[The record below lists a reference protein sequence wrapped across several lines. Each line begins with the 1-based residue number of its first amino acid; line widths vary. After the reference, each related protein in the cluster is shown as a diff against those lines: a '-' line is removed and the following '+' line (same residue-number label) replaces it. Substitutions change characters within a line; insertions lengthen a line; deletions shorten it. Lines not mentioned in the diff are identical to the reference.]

1 VTSFDWL
8 RAEFALEGRTAL
20 VSGARG
26 GIGRAAAI
34 ALAKAGADLV
44 ILGRDAGGLSDVCKE
59 VASHDVSVRSVGVDL
74 EDIAGVRRTA
84 LQIADTEVIDIVVN
98 NAGSIHRAPLSSQS
112 SGSGRAIMNVT
123 VDAVVEITLQLAKAM
138 IERGFGKIV
147 NVASLLSFQG
157 GINVAGY
164 TASKHALV
172 GLTKA
177 MANEWSSLGVNV
189 NAVAPG
195 YIETANTAALRADP
209 LRNADITARI
219 PAGRW
224 GVPDD
229 IAGAIV
235 FLCSHAARYV
245 HGHVLVVDGGWMGR

>member
-1 VTSFDWL
+1 
-8 RAEFALEGRTAL
+8 ALG
-20 VSGARG
+20 SGARG

-59 VASHDVSVRSVGVDL
+59 VASHGVSVRSVGVDL

-98 NAGSIHRAPLSSQS
+98 NAGSIHRAPLSTQTTDSW
-112 SGSGRAIMNVT
+112 RAIMKVN
-123 VDAVVEITLQLAKAM
+123 VDAVFEITLPLAKAM